1 MLSAGL
7 IIMTI
12 AELINTVNQYW
23 VAASTMYMCCFLM
36 QCIDDR
42 YTLSYE
48 THFRKY
54 AVQYYAFFVF
64 TEERLNYTTVQA
76 GFFQNQKAN
85 TDLKN

>member
-1 MLSAGL
+1 
-7 IIMTI
+7 
-12 AELINTVNQYW
+12 
-23 VAASTMYMCCFLM
+23 M

-85 TDLKN
+85 TDLKNWLKKTDYGCFSLLVNLSPCFGL